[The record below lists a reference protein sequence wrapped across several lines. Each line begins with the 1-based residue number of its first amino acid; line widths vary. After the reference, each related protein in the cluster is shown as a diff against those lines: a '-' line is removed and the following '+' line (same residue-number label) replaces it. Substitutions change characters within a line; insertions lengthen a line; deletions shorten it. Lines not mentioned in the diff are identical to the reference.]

1 MVTKTIKFFLFTLAI
16 MVLCISCNTN
26 QYKEMQVSL
35 SDITAKADGTY
46 RGEVDF
52 KGTPISVIVDVVLQE
67 HVITA
72 INIIKHTC
80 SPIGKKAE
88 VVVSKIIETQ
98 SLDVDIVTGA
108 TVSGKAILKAVEEAL
123 R

>member
-1 MVTKTIKFFLFTLAI
+1 MTVKTGKYLLFSLAMIFLF
-16 MVLCISCNTN
+16 ISCNTS
-26 QYKEMQVSL
+26 QYKEMQASL
-35 SDITAKADGTY
+35 PDISTKADGTY

-67 HVITA
+67 QVITA
-72 INIIKHTC
+72 INIVKHTC

-88 VVVSKIIETQ
+88 VVIDKIIETQ

>member
-1 MVTKTIKFFLFTLAI
+1 MTNKTKKYFLYVLAI
-16 MVLCISCNTN
+16 ALLCVSCNTS

-35 SDITAKADGTY
+35 PDISAKTDGTY

-52 KGTPISVIVDVVLQE
+52 KGTPISVIVDVILDN
-67 HVITA
+67 HAITT

-88 VVVSKIIETQ
+88 VVVDKIIETQ
-98 SLDVDIVTGA
+98 SLDVDVVSGA
-108 TVSGKAILKAVEEAL
+108 TVSSKAILKAVEEAL